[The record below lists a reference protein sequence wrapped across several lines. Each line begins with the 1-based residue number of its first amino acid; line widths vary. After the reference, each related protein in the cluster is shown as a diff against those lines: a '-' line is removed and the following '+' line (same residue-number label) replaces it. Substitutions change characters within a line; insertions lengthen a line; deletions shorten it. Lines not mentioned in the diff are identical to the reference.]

1 MEWDGG
7 GYGAAEQGMHPVIF
21 QLYVSIMVLVLTPI
35 ILLWEGPF
43 VFTWCVHLPR
53 ILPCERAKLPPARRP
68 GRSRRQFLNARL
80 FRTLV

>member
-53 ILPCERAKLPPARRP
+53 ILPCERAKLPQHDAPEDPDA
-68 GRSRRQFLNARL
+68 SS
-80 FRTLV
+80 